1 MSKPRDEMNSDDSVR
16 AGQSGP
22 MGDTGRADAAAGPDD
37 QGISN
42 RPGDEED
49 EDEFDDDDDED
60 TDEEAE
66 EPDAE

>member
-1 MSKPRDEMNSDDSVR
+1 MSKPRDEMNSDDVH
-16 AGQSGP
+16 AGNVP
-22 MGDTGRADAAAGPDD
+22 MRNAGRPDGAAGPDE
-37 QGISN
+37 QGLSN

-49 EDEFDDDDDED
+49 EDEFDDDDDEE